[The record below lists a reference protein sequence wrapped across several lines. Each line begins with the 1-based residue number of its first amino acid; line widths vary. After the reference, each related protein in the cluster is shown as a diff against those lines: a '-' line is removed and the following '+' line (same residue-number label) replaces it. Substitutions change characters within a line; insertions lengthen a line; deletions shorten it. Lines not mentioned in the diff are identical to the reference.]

1 MHWGSAQKHH
11 HSKKIKTGSLTQL
24 EMQAYD
30 WQTFSV
36 ANPYDGYCLPTVD
49 LSLSVNFGFQAHHT
63 HTAAVYYQVSDMTDP
78 H

>member
-1 MHWGSAQKHH
+1 M
-11 HSKKIKTGSLTQL
+11 